1 MNLSQLG
8 HVEAK
13 EFNFIDEY
21 TNLPTDIYVTVYPMK
36 SKVGKKAENDMRH
49 RIIELMQDENNIIEV
64 DGQKSLT
71 ENLVKLESMRRV
83 ADCVVGWRGVQ
94 DGKGK
99 QIDFSRDECVNQFLQ
114 CEEFVNAV
122 FAFSNNLGN
131 FTA

>member
-1 MNLSQLG
+1 MNLSNLG
-8 HVEAK
+8 NVEAK

-21 TNLPTDIYVTVYPMK
+21 TNLPTDIFVTVYPMK

-64 DGQKSLT
+64 DGKKSLK
-71 ENLVKLESMRRV
+71 EDIIKLESMRRV
-83 ADCVVGWRGVQ
+83 ADCVVGWRGIQ
-94 DGKGK
+94 DDKGK
-99 QIDFSRDECVNQFLQ
+99 QIKFSRDECVNQFLQ

-122 FAFSNNLGN
+122 FEFSNNLGN